1 MAAIHRGIRF
11 EICYAQATM
20 EDSNARKNFISNC
33 LGIFRATRGRGIV
46 ISSEAKTALGIRG
59 PADVVN
65 LMAVWGLGRE
75 RGMEGL
81 GDNPRSV
88 VINEGLK
95 RSSFRGVVDVV
106 YGGERSAT
114 KDADINEVQ
123 KNKANSGGKGK
134 RKADDNKE
142 PKEDGPPQISKRQ
155 AKKQRMEA
163 LKAAE
168 SNSSSSKETTPSKDT
183 TFTVIDTHNTI
194 KAKANS

>member
-1 MAAIHRGIRF
+1 MAAIHRGVRF

-46 ISSEAKTALGIRG
+46 ISSEAKTALGVRG

-75 RGMEGL
+75 RGMEAL

-114 KDADINEVQ
+114 KDAQISEAPE
-123 KNKANSGGKGK
+123 NKANNGGKGK
-134 RKADDNKE
+134 RKAENKDPKDDE
-142 PKEDGPPQISKRQ
+142 PPHISKRQ

-163 LKAAE
+163 LRAAE
-168 SNSSSSKETTPSKDT
+168 SNSSSSKETTSTDT

-194 KAKANS
+194 KPQENS

>member
-1 MAAIHRGIRF
+1 
-11 EICYAQATM
+11 M
-20 EDSNARKNFISNC
+20 EDANARKNFISNC

-46 ISSEAKTALGIRG
+46 ISSEAKTALGVRG

-81 GDNPRSV
+81 GDTPRSV

-114 KDADINEVQ
+114 KEAEISETQ
-123 KNKANSGGKGK
+123 KNKANNGDKGKGK
-134 RKADDNKE
+134 RKAEDSKE
-142 PKEDGPPQISKRQ
+142 VKENEPPQISKRQ

-163 LKAAE
+163 LKATE
-168 SNSSSSKETTPSKDT
+168 SNSSSSKETNPRES

-194 KAKANS
+194 KAQAKS